1 MPPSRYSTLCP
12 PQQGFRAGGGKVQC
26 GYCQVTPTEVRAGEY
41 EELQRSTIDGIQAP
55 CVNVLGAPSGRRLPN
70 DVVWLENT
78 HGPGSSLS
86 SLRVNRRPSKR
97 EPQAVRP
104 MHSLPRVT
112 LGLARKAVV
121 TA

>member
-26 GYCQVTPTEVRAGEY
+26 GYCQVTPTEARAGEY

-55 CVNVLGAPSGRRLPN
+55 CVDVLGAQSGRRLPN
-70 DVVWLENT
+70 DVVRLENT

-86 SLRVNRRPSKR
+86 SLRVNRDRQSESHRQSGRCTACLESLLVLPGRPY
-97 EPQAVRP
+97 
-104 MHSLPRVT
+104 
-112 LGLARKAVV
+112 
-121 TA
+121 